1 MSLLTNKEAIAIHHD
16 AYGLQPIKVD
26 EPTPGIQIWVKPMAI
41 TGRRAVGILNR
52 TDASAKVR
60 INWEKLG
67 LKGSPKALRDVW
79 NGRNLDGVNTELS
92 VPAHDLALL
101 TVDGEDKAPAEYA
114 ANQNSITG
122 VQATRT
128 TTFARLQYV
137 NTSGRPV
144 VIQVKSTSGL
154 STALVLSPTVGSQ
167 VGTLGLILPHGTADL
182 SFEKRPAEI
191 RKLDVYTW

>member
-1 MSLLTNKEAIAIHHD
+1 MAIA
-16 AYGLQPIKVD
+16 
-26 EPTPGIQIWVKPMAI
+26 
-41 TGRRAVGILNR
+41 GRRAVGILNR
-52 TDASAKVR
+52 TDVTAKVR

-67 LKGSPKALRDVW
+67 LKASPKRVRDVW
-79 NGRNLDGVNTELS
+79 NRRNLDEVNTELS

-114 ANQNSITG
+114 ANQNSIRG
-122 VQATRT
+122 VQATGT

-154 STALVLSPTVGSQ
+154 STALVLSPTSGSE
-167 VGTLGLILPHGTADL
+167 VGTIGLILPHGTADL